1 MCTDLIRV
9 NQAGKKIIQ
18 EDMVFS
24 LTANLVATYSGKKE
38 KKKEKEKRKK
48 EQYIVLNM
56 YSLK

>member
-38 KKKEKEKRKK
+38 KKKKEKRKK

>member
-38 KKKEKEKRKK
+38 KKKKKKKEKKNN
-48 EQYIVLNM
+48 I
-56 YSLK
+56 